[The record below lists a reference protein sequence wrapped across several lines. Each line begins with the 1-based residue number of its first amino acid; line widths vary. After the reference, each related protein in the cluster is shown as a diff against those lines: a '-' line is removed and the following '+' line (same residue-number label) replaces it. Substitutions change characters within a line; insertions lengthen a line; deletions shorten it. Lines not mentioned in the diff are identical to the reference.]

1 MTKNPHQ
8 LVAAGYDDV
17 ADVYLE
23 RFGAST
29 VRQKWLD
36 CLIDSLPAGGARVLD
51 LGCGAG
57 IPVARDLAALNH
69 IVVGVD
75 GSAQQIA
82 RARRNVPQATFIEGD
97 MCGLAFEANTFD
109 AVGAFYSITHV
120 PPPQQGAL
128 IASIA
133 KWLKPGGRL
142 IASLGTGPAHEW
154 TGKWLGTT
162 MFFGHTGEAEAL
174 GYLADAGLTVL
185 HSSIEKQD
193 NEQASFMWVDAAK
206 VPSHSLPAL

>member
-1 MTKNPHQ
+1 LAIIRAMTNDPHR
-8 LVAAGYDDV
+8 LVGAGYDDV
-17 ADVYLE
+17 ADLYFE
-23 RFGAST
+23 RFGIST

-36 CLIDSLPAGGARVLD
+36 RLIEGLPASAARVLD

-75 GSAQQIA
+75 ASTQQIA

-97 MCGLAFEANTFD
+97 MCGLTFKLNSFD

-120 PPPQQGAL
+120 PRAQQGAL

-133 KWLKPGGRL
+133 TWLKPGGRL
-142 IASLGTGPAHEW
+142 IASFGTGPAHEW
-154 TGKWLGTT
+154 TGEWLGTM
-162 MFFGHTGEAEAL
+162 MFFGHIGEGEAL
-174 GYLADAGLTVL
+174 KYLADAGLDVR
-185 HSSIEKQD
+185 HASIENQD
-193 NEQASFMWVDAAK
+193 NEQAAFMWVDAIK
-206 VPSHSLPAL
+206 SL